1 MMLLVR
7 LSFLKELNGIKD
19 KGRLVF
25 RNKIH
30 GRLSAP
36 SHTLAGRGLG
46 LTLDMTT
53 QPPAL
58 ELTSDCL

>member
-30 GRLSAP
+30 GQLSAP
-36 SHTLAGRGLG
+36 SHTLAVSAGLRLDEAWDSP
-46 LTLDMTT
+46 LT
-53 QPPAL
+53 
-58 ELTSDCL
+58 